1 MRVLIAIAFICA
13 IVHCFAILF
22 LSQKV
27 VALKAFFNG
36 ILDNLTDAGRDTVAH
51 KNSSTLDFR
60 NNIIYADW
68 IHVMPRT

>member
-1 MRVLIAIAFICA
+1 MRVFFAIAFICA
-13 IVHCFAILF
+13 LLCNPF